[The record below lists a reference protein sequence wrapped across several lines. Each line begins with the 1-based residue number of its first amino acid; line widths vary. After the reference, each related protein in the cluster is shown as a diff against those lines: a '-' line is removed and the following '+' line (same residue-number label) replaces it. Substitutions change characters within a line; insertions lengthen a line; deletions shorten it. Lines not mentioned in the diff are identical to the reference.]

1 MILCNIIVLPTTKSF
16 CTTRNY
22 SILSTLACVTRI
34 MRRGN
39 SIAGVK
45 TFCVSFSYKN
55 KLCNYQ
61 VFPLDAEY
69 NFSM

>member
-1 MILCNIIVLPTTKSF
+1 MFDMMMLYNIILLPTTKSF

-22 SILSTLACVTRI
+22 SILSTLACVARI

-45 TFCVSFSYKN
+45 TFCVGFSYN
-55 KLCNYQ
+55 SYVVLFLSIIARYM
-61 VFPLDAEY
+61 V
-69 NFSM
+69 